1 MTGAPIPSWDTLNAF
16 VDGEAPKETADDVD
30 NLMARE
36 ESIACDVA
44 TLKTLKARLAKCQI
58 EDLFHVSEND
68 VSTTAANANSTAT
81 KRLAMAASAATLA
94 IGAVWFAYA
103 DRPGNGPQG
112 LVAWHEALS
121 NNSYVVDQSDA
132 GYLQNV
138 TIGTTVLGIP
148 DLRASN
154 LYFVDM
160 QVIDETAET
169 SRYALHY
176 SGLSGCRLTVWIGL
190 NTQDTT
196 PADVPNARRWSVG
209 QMSFGIIATKMDVD
223 RFQSVAAYVESAT
236 TQMARNAELW
246 AAMDE
251 AYRTANQCA

>member
-1 MTGAPIPSWDTLNAF
+1 MTRALIPSWETLNAF
-16 VDGEAPKETADDVD
+16 VDGEVPKKTADDID
-30 NLMARE
+30 NLIARE
-36 ESIACDVA
+36 YCVARDVA
-44 TLKTLKARLAKCQI
+44 TLKTLKARLAECQI
-58 EDLFHVSEND
+58 EDLFDLSITEA
-68 VSTTAANANSTAT
+68 STAAANANSSAT
-81 KRLAMAASAATLA
+81 KRFAMAASAATLA

-103 DRPGNGPQG
+103 DRPGNSPQG
-112 LVAWHEALS
+112 LAAWHEALS
-121 NNSYVVDQSDA
+121 STAYAVDQSDA
-132 GYLQNV
+132 RYFQNI

-160 QVIDETAET
+160 QVIDETAGS

-176 SGLSGCRLTVWIGL
+176 SGLSGCRLTIWIGL
-190 NTQDTT
+190 NAQDTT
-196 PADVPNARRWSVG
+196 PLDVQNARRWSVG

-223 RFQSVAAYVESAT
+223 RFKSVAAYVESAT
-236 TQMARNAELW
+236 TQMARDAELW